1 MFRKHGWW
9 RHKIAYVGV
18 SNCSFRLFLRIAFY
32 SLSNLMSNI
41 LEYLRK
47 NVCLGQCFECLIQ
60 IHAYVYSIYMC
71 QYVKDHTHNVYTY
84 NDTITHKYTV
94 CWSFKVNMQATWPA
108 FLNLETYHDSTDASQ
123 CGSDTNAMTSM
134 TKCVWL
140 ASSLAM
146 RKSVAPSD
154 PRGHQSK
161 SENQRTT
168 DQDWQC
174 LTHVSILHYA
184 SLCHVI
190 SFGVDMVVF
199 LILEARLTSLS
210 MRNVQIKLKMMDV
223 CELTH
228 LLGFQA
234 CHAWHCD
241 ICRYSLPP
249 SLVYIA
255 SNAKSHKR
263 CKRNA

>member
-1 MFRKHGWW
+1 MW
-9 RHKIAYVGV
+9 RITRTTY
-18 SNCSFRLFLRIAFY
+18 I
-32 SLSNLMSNI
+32 
-41 LEYLRK
+41 
-47 NVCLGQCFECLIQ
+47 
-60 IHAYVYSIYMC
+60 
-71 QYVKDHTHNVYTY
+71 YTY

-94 CWSFKVNMQATWPA
+94 CWSFKVNMQATWLA

-123 CGSDTNAMTSM
+123 CGSDTHAMTSM

-210 MRNVQIKLKMMDV
+210 MHNVQIELRMMDV
-223 CELTH
+223 RDLTWHISWDSRPVMRDTVTSVDIRCRHH
-228 LLGFQA
+228 L
-234 CHAWHCD
+234 
-241 ICRYSLPP
+241 ST
-249 SLVYIA
+249 
-255 SNAKSHKR
+255 
-263 CKRNA
+263 

>member
-1 MFRKHGWW
+1 
-9 RHKIAYVGV
+9 
-18 SNCSFRLFLRIAFY
+18 
-32 SLSNLMSNI
+32 
-41 LEYLRK
+41 
-47 NVCLGQCFECLIQ
+47 
-60 IHAYVYSIYMC
+60 
-71 QYVKDHTHNVYTY
+71 
-84 NDTITHKYTV
+84 
-94 CWSFKVNMQATWPA
+94 
-108 FLNLETYHDSTDASQ
+108 
-123 CGSDTNAMTSM
+123 M

-174 LTHVSILHYA
+174 LTHVKILHYA
-184 SLCHVI
+184 TSSLL
-190 SFGVDMVVF
+190 GVDMVVF
-199 LILEARLTSLS
+199 LILEAQVTSFL
-210 MRNVQIKLKMMDV
+210 MHNVQIKLKMMDV
-223 CELTH
+223 CDLVTSPGI
-228 LLGFQA
+228 LCLSMRV
-234 CHAWHCD
+234 
-241 ICRYSLPP
+241 ICRYPLRP